1 MQELIRV
8 CVMVELKYI
17 SLLRAENERS
27 LVAFIAGKTAA
38 GRYDQ
43 FVFTLNQP
51 IKSSTR
57 YFAVCFTVNFTV
69 KDIVCLIIFHILD
82 FESIR
87 FQLIMDRNM

>member
-17 SLLRAENERS
+17 SLLRAENECS

-51 IKSSTR
+51 IKFSTR
-57 YFAVCFTVNFTV
+57 YFAVCFSKKRLV
-69 KDIVCLIIFHILD
+69 KAGRTSLSKTLYALLFFISLKALGF
-82 FESIR
+82 S
-87 FQLIMDRNM
+87 